1 MVPQPVVV
9 VAKPDA
15 EEFGYEAQ
23 EAGYDAT
30 ELGRDALHEAKQ
42 AGRDAKADAKELGYA
57 AQEAGHDAKE
67 AAKDKAQEADRA
79 LGSEGE
85 TLTEKVQHVAGAAWD
100 KTKEV
105 AEVAWEKTKDA
116 ASTVKQVITRDHV
129 EAAAEQLQE
138 AALHAKDAVVEK
150 ASELQAA
157 ASEMTSNAA
166 EVVQAKAADVTQ
178 SAIYAKDVAVAKAS
192 DLQAAASEKAADVAQ
207 SAIYAKDV
215 AVEKA
220 SDLQAAASEKAAD
233 VAQSAIYAKDVA
245 VEKASE
251 LQAAASEKA
260 ADATAAVQQEA
271 GTTAAGERGMGDLP
285 VWFRAGD
292 ELDATDFR
300 VRDETHP
307 EMAAPTIN
315 AVGEPQLAAA
325 TGAVP
330 FYLAEDF
337 TLPDA
342 PSDAGPVAT
351 NVRGA
356 DDELTQENQPL
367 LAAENDFGQQQ
378 QQQQQDL
385 PQLAAGIA
393 QQADFAPKDDFKQ
406 QDLNE
411 DDINQTDLPIDDSEQ
426 GYQPLAL
433 AAGFG
438 LAGAGAAQQAD
449 FAPEDDFKQQDLN
462 EDDTKQTDLPI
473 DRKEYQ
479 PLASPEQ
486 KAGTTAAGERGMGDL
501 PVWFRAGDELDA
513 TDFRVRDETHPEM
526 AAPTINAVGEPQLA
540 AATGAVPFYLA
551 EDFAQPDETAVADFE
566 SKEVPSARRE
576 LPYVEHQLEDVHSG
590 NRPVA
595 TNVRGA
601 DDELPQEN
609 QPLLA
614 AENDFGQQQQ
624 QQQQDLP
631 QVAAGI
637 IGVGDD
643 VNADTELEKLALE
656 LTAAAGIA
664 AVNFATIAQ
673 QADLAPKDD
682 FKQQDLNEGDDTKQ
696 TDLPIVESEQGY
708 QPLASGAGLGP
719 AGAGAAQQA
728 DFASKDDF
736 KQQDLNQDDTK
747 QTDLPIDDSEQGYQP
762 LALAAGFGLA
772 GAGAAQQAD
781 FAPKDDFKQ
790 TELPKEDIPQQ
801 EPFQDTSKQR
811 YGPPSVAFFAGAP
824 QQRESASTD
833 AFKPTELPES
843 EVKQHEPFADS
854 SPTQRY
860 QPPAAAIFAGTA
872 LQDNFSPANDIQQ
885 PELPKN
891 DLTLQNQAVG
901 AAGVAGGGIAGAGVM
916 GVGQERDYTQMND
929 FARQDLPKSDVK
941 QPAQPLSPKTRDTTR
956 TDMVKEDFKQQHLA
970 LTAGF
975 TGLGVLGAGVEPDHE
990 FAAQYYDDGRVV
1002 GQRADVVPEYDN
1014 RAIPQASAN
1023 TMSDD
1028 GAPPA
1033 GWAAGPVL
1041 FSGFL
1046 RKGHGLQRARLAATS
1061 HKASYAFRSTHPLA
1075 FGALREDAV
1084 LSKPPTRHWGYE
1096 AALIHQ
1102 PEINQAPNFKS
1113 KARVRSSKR
1122 LRRRYRRAI
1131 AWMIPA
1137 YEGQQNERGGVA
1149 WLVTLEDASS
1159 SVGKGTEHESVTDT
1173 HHASAPAA
1181 DTAADN
1187 AEGTGSA
1194 APGKQQSR
1202 KKKSAVGKLLK
1213 GFTGLF
1219 HKKTSKHRGS
1229 KGAAAAPE
1237 HAAPAAPAAP
1247 ASYPASQSA
1256 NSVQVRP
1263 QRRIVAK
1270 GPIKADVTNEPQRV
1284 VFGRV
1289 REANPP
1295 LAPIVEKKVHI
1306 DIDPQ
1311 ATAAVTKVEVAA
1323 AGSGITTKREMR
1335 HETVHVADM
1344 VLFRQAPAV
1353 DDTSRFATGKR
1364 VRHFAANDHSAKPN
1378 YHPETAP
1385 PALPV
1390 QGRHSG

>member
-1 MVPQPVVV
+1 MTANAAEVV
-9 VAKPDA
+9 
-15 EEFGYEAQ
+15 Q
-23 EAGYDAT
+23 
-30 ELGRDALHEAKQ
+30 
-42 AGRDAKADAKELGYA
+42 AKAADVTESAIY
-57 AQEAGHDAKE
+57 
-67 AAKDKAQEADRA
+67 AKDVAVEKAAD
-79 LGSEGE
+79 
-85 TLTEKVQHVAGAAWD
+85 VAQSA
-100 KTKEV
+100 
-105 AEVAWEKTKDA
+105 
-116 ASTVKQVITRDHV
+116 IY
-129 EAAAEQLQE
+129 
-138 AALHAKDAVVEK
+138 AKDVAVEK

-157 ASEMTSNAA
+157 ASEMTANAA
-166 EVVQAKAADVTQ
+166 EVVQAKAADVTESAIYAKDVAVEKASELQAAASEMTANAAEVVQAKAADVTESAIYAKDVAVEKVADVAQ
-178 SAIYAKDVAVAKAS
+178 SAIYAKDVAVEKAS

-245 VEKASE
+245 VEKASD

-260 ADATAAVQQEA
+260 ADVAQSAIYAKDVAVEKASDLQAAASEKAADVAQSAIYAKDVAVEKASDLQAAASEKAADVAQSAIYAKDVAVEKASDLQAAASEKVADATAAVQQEA
-271 GTTAAGERGMGDLP
+271 GTTAAGERGMGGLPVWFRAGDELDATDFRVRDETHPEMAAPTINAVGAAGAVPFYLAEDFPLPDAPSDARGADDELTQENQPLLAAQNDFGQQQQQQQQDLP
-285 VWFRAGD
+285 QVAAGIIGDVNADTELEKLALELTAAAGIAAVNFATIAQQADFAPKDDFKQQDLNEDDIKQTDLPIDRQGYQPLASPEEKAGTTAAGERGMGDLAVWFRAGD

-315 AVGEPQLAAA
+315 AVGEPQVAAA
-325 TGAVP
+325 A
-330 FYLAEDF
+330 
-337 TLPDA
+337 
-342 PSDAGPVAT
+342 
-351 NVRGA
+351 
-356 DDELTQENQPL
+356 
-367 LAAENDFGQQQ
+367 
-378 QQQQQDL
+378 
-385 PQLAAGIA
+385 
-393 QQADFAPKDDFKQ
+393 
-406 QDLNE
+406 
-411 DDINQTDLPIDDSEQ
+411 
-426 GYQPLAL
+426 
-433 AAGFG
+433 
-438 LAGAGAAQQAD
+438 
-449 FAPEDDFKQQDLN
+449 
-462 EDDTKQTDLPI
+462 
-473 DRKEYQ
+473 
-479 PLASPEQ
+479 
-486 KAGTTAAGERGMGDL
+486 
-501 PVWFRAGDELDA
+501 
-513 TDFRVRDETHPEM
+513 
-526 AAPTINAVGEPQLA
+526 
-540 AATGAVPFYLA
+540 GAVPFYLA

-576 LPYVEHQLEDVHSG
+576 LPYVEHQLEDVQSG

-601 DDELPQEN
+601 DDELKQEY

-614 AENDFGQQQQ
+614 AENDFGQE

-637 IGVGDD
+637 IGVGND

-673 QADLAPKDD
+673 QADFAPKDD
-682 FKQQDLNEGDDTKQ
+682 FKQQDLNEDD
-696 TDLPIVESEQGY
+696 I
-708 QPLASGAGLGP
+708 
-719 AGAGAAQQA
+719 
-728 DFASKDDF
+728 
-736 KQQDLNQDDTK
+736 K
-747 QTDLPIDDSEQGYQP
+747 QTDLPIDDSEQGNQP

-772 GAGAAQQAD
+772 SAGAAQQAE
-781 FAPKDDFKQ
+781 FAPEDDFKQ
-790 TELPKEDIPQQ
+790 TVLPKEDITQT
-801 EPFQDTSKQR
+801 EPFKDTSKQR
-811 YGPPSVAFFAGAP
+811 YEPPSDAFFVSAP
-824 QQRESASTD
+824 QQRERAPAD
-833 AFKPTELPES
+833 EFKPTELPES
-843 EVKQHEPFADS
+843 EVKPNEPFEDS

-872 LQDNFSPANDIQQ
+872 LQDDFSSANDIQQ

-891 DLTLQNQAVG
+891 DVTLQSQAVG

-916 GVGQERDYTQMND
+916 GVGQERDYAQMND
-929 FARQDLPKSDVK
+929 FARQDLPKSDRK
-941 QPAQPLSPKTRDTTR
+941 QPEQPLSPKTRDTTR

-970 LTAGF
+970 LTAGL

-1033 GWAAGPVL
+1033 GWAAGPAR

-1061 HKASYAFRSTHPLA
+1061 HKASYAFRSTHPLT
-1075 FGALREDAV
+1075 FGALSEDTV

-1102 PEINQAPNFKS
+1102 PEIDQAPNFKS
-1113 KARVRSSKR
+1113 KARVRASKR

-1149 WLVTLEDASS
+1149 WLVTLEDVSS

-1173 HHASAPAA
+1173 HAASAPAA

-1390 QGRHSG
+1390 QGGHSG